1 MHTYCTIRSGCE
13 DEAVVQ
19 AITKVFET
27 KLRYN
32 CRTETPEDHDAVLAA
47 LKAFGNLGFAGSS
60 KAVLD
65 RCVSNE
71 ELPTEVRV
79 VALNAF
85 RRMKCSTDVSY
96 LLFTVFTLSLSRLCK
111 ITLWFT
117 FNVWTDFETEI

>member
-1 MHTYCTIRSGCE
+1 M
-13 DEAVVQ
+13 VQ

-32 CRTETPEDHDAVLAA
+32 CRAETPEDHDAVLAA

-96 LLFTVFTLSLSRLCK
+96 LLFFCFH
-111 ITLWFT
+111 II
-117 FNVWTDFETEI
+117 FE